1 MWENKSCN
9 FKSNSTFSG
18 IIETP
23 NYLSNL
29 LKEWSIAAIRT
40 QPSDLLYWSLIYFQM
55 KANGEQPPVKP
66 YLDLPDLKLGPGGL
80 TPTILKALA
89 FTLCNEFETYEKVEK
104 MWDILSLEKNIFLE
118 ITQIGKFK
126 KYVKSLE
133 FIGIAAA
140 YLNNRLRDTMILL
153 CDTFSTNHSKGILL
167 DHFITIYQYLGRL
180 NCADV
185 ISTNEK
191 SVHSFY
197 DEVENSKENSVNTF
211 SVSST
216 TTTTSSQKSSNLE
229 KVSSCENVIEETIN
243 NYIDIDTK
251 SADGIMVW
259 QNDNMSGFESFTGAL
274 EVPVVKKPMNTN
286 IFSDPNC
293 IISKK
298 KLKDHSND
306 DDLLSL
312 LSVSSLTSDSN
323 QSIISFISS
332 SHSKILNNEQINFEE
347 VDGEDLTQKSFLLG
361 LYEQNYDEE
370 NTNSQNYETINYNS
384 DAGSSIQNIVTD
396 TNNDT
401 SIEMKHEDDTSS
413 TIIEVNEQK
422 NHINNTNVE
431 INKNIIVMLALVDE
445 KNYPLTNTDSNESLA
460 ENESSESEFS
470 LLLETELNDDA
481 VIQTD
486 TNNVN
491 DQTYN
496 ENITN
501 VGKESSDSE
510 TSSVSSEFQ
519 YSEIDLLSIPSGT
532 LDNNTILNEGSTAEN
547 VLSSTELNKNK
558 GDEFLSNYEPQVSS
572 EDKLFDDFENNEEN
586 YECEEDLSFSK
597 ISTVESTKH
606 TSVSSETVNT
616 GNIHK
621 YVLSGIGPEIP
632 LKQINHVIEWV
643 TKCASTQNNYVQA
656 HNLLHFLCPPLD
668 HIPITFNNELNII

>member
-9 FKSNSTFSG
+9 FKSNSSFSG

-89 FTLCNEFETYEKVEK
+89 FTLCNEFETYEKVEN

-274 EVPVVKKPMNTN
+274 EVPVVNKPMNTN

-298 KLKDHSND
+298 KLKDQSND

-401 SIEMKHEDDTSS
+401 SIEIKHEDDTSS

-422 NHINNTNVE
+422 NHINNTNIE

-445 KNYPLTNTDSNESLA
+445 KNYPLINTDSNESLA

-510 TSSVSSEFQ
+510 TSSVSSKFQ

-558 GDEFLSNYEPQVSS
+558 GDEFLSNYEPQVSA

-668 HIPITFNNELNII
+668 HTPITFNNELNII